1 MPKKNVEI
9 INNTNYKITERNN
22 TEKKQRRVFGS
33 VIALVISLL
42 LALFMRYYIA
52 KTDSEDANN
61 ETNEVTTVTQ
71 TPGENAIV

>member
-9 INNTNYKITERNN
+9 INNTNYKITGRNN
-22 TEKKQRRVFGS
+22 SEKKQRRVFGS
-33 VIALVISLL
+33 VMALVISLL

-71 TPGENAIV
+71 THGENAIV